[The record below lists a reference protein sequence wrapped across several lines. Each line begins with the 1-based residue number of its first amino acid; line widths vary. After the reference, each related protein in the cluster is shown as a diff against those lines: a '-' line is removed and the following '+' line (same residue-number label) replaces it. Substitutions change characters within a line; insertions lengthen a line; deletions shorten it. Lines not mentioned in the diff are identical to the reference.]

1 MVEID
6 KHREMEY
13 DAPQEGG
20 NLATWNQLNRPPAS
34 ALKKI
39 GGGRLK
45 GMTDINPQWRYHVLT
60 EVFGP
65 CGTGW
70 KYTIDKLWLEQG
82 GNETCAFAMVSLYV
96 KISGSDWSDAIPGIG
111 GSKLVASESSGPH
124 TSDECFKM
132 AVTDALSVAC
142 KMLGVAADIY
152 AGLWDGSK
160 YIEKKDKTKPV
171 YIAKDQQKEIYDLL
185 RETETDVDRFLEVA
199 RADSLELIL
208 LDSFPY
214 LIKNLHRKA
223 DKLKGEVGDGD
234 NNG

>member
-1 MVEID
+1 
-6 KHREMEY
+6 
-13 DAPQEGG
+13 
-20 NLATWNQLNRPPAS
+20 
-34 ALKKI
+34 
-39 GGGRLK
+39 
-45 GMTDINPQWRYHVLT
+45 MTDINPQWRYHVLT
-60 EVFGP
+60 EVFGS

-160 YIEKKDKTKPV
+160 YIEKKDKAKPV

-185 RETETDVDRFLEVA
+185 RETETDLPKFLEVA
-199 RADSLELIL
+199 KASELATIL
-208 LDSFPY
+208 VDNFPY
-214 LIKNLHRKA
+214 LIKQLSRKA
-223 DKLKGEVGDGD
+223 GLQKSEGGTHKSE
-234 NNG
+234 